1 MLRGASSQHL
11 FLTDTLPFQ
20 YFHKRRHL
28 PHGGNRQLLDRRRF
42 FGRELFTHLLAKP
55 RPPCGQASSVASD
68 TVGALDLKPPRNRFP
83 QMMGASIGP
92 QRNPKVREC
101 AIED

>member
-20 YFHKRRHL
+20 YFHKGRHL

-42 FGRELFTHLLAKP
+42 FGGEFFSHVVGKA
-55 RPPCGQASSVASD
+55 RPPCGQVSRVASG
-68 TVGALDLKPPRNRFP
+68 TEGELDLKPPRNP
-83 QMMGASIGP
+83 CEQMMGVEIGL
-92 QRNPKVREC
+92 QRHPKG
-101 AIED
+101 